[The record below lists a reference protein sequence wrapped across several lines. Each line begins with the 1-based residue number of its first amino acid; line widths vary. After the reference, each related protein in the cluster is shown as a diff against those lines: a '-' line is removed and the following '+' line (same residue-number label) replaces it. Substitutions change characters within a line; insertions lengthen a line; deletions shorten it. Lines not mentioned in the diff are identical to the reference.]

1 MACRGPGSGDKKQRR
16 PIWGAAALFIGYA
29 VRDRLPTD
37 VGARF
42 IAPSR
47 MEGTLTDHT
56 TERVCPDC
64 GHPMVRDEARPLT
77 LNYKGL
83 SVTFPMPGFY
93 CVNCGEGVHNGKD
106 MEASDRALNLLKAQV
121 ESRPPPT
128 EA

>member
-1 MACRGPGSGDKKQRR
+1 
-16 PIWGAAALFIGYA
+16 
-29 VRDRLPTD
+29 
-37 VGARF
+37 
-42 IAPSR
+42 
-47 MEGTLTDHT
+47 
-56 TERVCPDC
+56 
-64 GHPMVRDEARPLT
+64 MVRDEARPLT